1 MDKLKTKKN
10 LILFMIYGFIYL
22 NLEIVFRAFR
32 APLVGVLSGISVWSL
47 ASWTTLWMFPIGAL
61 SGLILGSFNSNKVI
75 KKWPNFVRILLGA
88 ITIYAIELSTGGI
101 VNILFGLNAW
111 NYSTLPFNFLGQISL
126 IYLPVWLIISPV
138 TFWIDD
144 MTRHIIFN
152 EPKPKKLIHYF
163 RFK

>member
-47 ASWTTLWMFPIGAL
+47 ASWTTLWMF
-61 SGLILGSFNSNKVI
+61 
-75 KKWPNFVRILLGA
+75 
-88 ITIYAIELSTGGI
+88 
-101 VNILFGLNAW
+101 
-111 NYSTLPFNFLGQISL
+111 
-126 IYLPVWLIISPV
+126 LPVWLIISPV